1 MERTAL
7 ENAASGTAGPA
18 RQRALTFGLCMAV
31 VAIAFEA
38 ISDATAMPSAAR
50 QLNGLNLYAWVF
62 SVFLIGQLFAT
73 VAAGRLCDR
82 IGVARPMIGGVPLF
96 AVGPTGS
103 GPPGPMGQLGGGR
116 VPPRVGSGGGGVAVD
131 GLLPPT

>member
-7 ENAASGTAGPA
+7 ENAASGTAGAA

-38 ISDATAMPSAAR
+38 ISVATAMPSAAR

-82 IGVARPMIGGVPLF
+82 VGVGRPVVGGVPPVSPGAAGF
-96 AVGPTGS
+96 A
-103 GPPGPMGQLGGGR
+103 PPG
-116 VPPRVGSGGGGVAVD
+116 
-131 GLLPPT
+131 

>member
-7 ENAASGTAGPA
+7 ENAASGTAGAA

-38 ISDATAMPSAAR
+38 ISVATAMPSAAR
-50 QLNGLNLYAWVF
+50 QLNGLDLYAWVF

-73 VAAGRLCDR
+73 VAAGRLWDR
-82 IGVARPMIGGVPLF
+82 V
-96 AVGPTGS
+96 
-103 GPPGPMGQLGGGR
+103 GGGR
-116 VPPRVGSGGGGVAVD
+116 AKVGGILLVVGGLAGS
-131 GLLPPT
+131 

>member
-7 ENAASGTAGPA
+7 ENAASGTAGAA

-38 ISDATAMPSAAR
+38 ISVATAMPSAAR
-50 QLNGLNLYAWVF
+50 QLNGLDLYAWVF

-82 IGVARPMIGGVPLF
+82 IGVVRPMIGGVVVF
-96 AVGPTGS
+96 SVGLTGS
-103 GPPGPMGQLGGGR
+103 ATSGTMGPLVGGPVL
-116 VPPRVGSGGGGVAVD
+116 PRV
-131 GLLPPT
+131 

>member
-7 ENAASGTAGPA
+7 ENAASGTAGAA

-38 ISDATAMPSAAR
+38 ISVATAMPSAAR
-50 QLNGLNLYAWVF
+50 QLNGLHLYAWF
-62 SVFLIGQLFAT
+62 FFVFLIGQLFAT

-82 IGVARPMIGGVPLF
+82 IGVVRPMIGGFGLL
-96 AVGPTGS
+96 AAGPTGS
-103 GPPGPMGQLGGGR
+103 APSVRTG
-116 VPPRVGSGGGGVAVD
+116 D
-131 GLLPPT
+131 

>member
-7 ENAASGTAGPA
+7 ENAASGTAGAA

-38 ISDATAMPSAAR
+38 ISVATAMPSAAR
-50 QLNGLNLYAWVF
+50 QLNGLNLYAWVT

-73 VAAGRLCDR
+73 VAAGRLGAR
-82 IGVARPMIGGVPLF
+82 IGVARPGIGG
-96 AVGPTGS
+96 GPRVCPGLSGS
-103 GPPGPMGQLGGGR
+103 GPPGAVGGIVSPR
-116 VPPRVGSGGGGVAVD
+116 PP
-131 GLLPPT
+131 

>member
-38 ISDATAMPSAAR
+38 ISVATAMPAAAR

-73 VAAGRLCDR
+73 VAAGGLFGR
-82 IGVARPMIGGVPLF
+82 IRGAGPMIGGVLWF
-96 AVGPTGS
+96 AGGGEGLGPAGRD
-103 GPPGPMGQLGGGR
+103 GAGGGGR
-116 VPPRVGSGGGGVAVD
+116 APPGGGGGGGGGWEGAVIS
-131 GLLPPT
+131 